1 MTDKEISN
9 ILNDIVIICDTRE
22 QKNQHI
28 LDYFKENNIKYITQ
42 KLDSGDYSFY
52 LPNYPELNLDKC
64 SVIEKK
70 NSLDEITQ
78 NFTKGRD
85 RFKREFERIP
95 SGTYTHLIIEK
106 ATWKKLLNGSYRSQ
120 LTPKSFMASLL
131 TFANNYDIKVW
142 FAGVDESPT
151 LIYNLLYYDL
161 FNKLKE
167 IKSKGI

>member
-1 MTDKEISN
+1 MTDKEISA
-9 ILNDIVIICDTRE
+9 ILKDMVIITDSRE
-22 QKNQHI
+22 KRNEHI

-95 SGTYTHLIIEK
+95 ADTTIHLVVEK
-106 ATWKKLLNGSYRSQ
+106 ATWKKLLNGSYRSK

-151 LIYNLLYYDL
+151 LIYNILYYDL

-167 IKSKGI
+167 MRGN